1 MSDNC
6 EGDRN
11 SGHNEYGGASSTE
24 RKNLGRKHTRYTSD
38 QVEVMEEVFKM
49 LQHPDEK
56 DRQELSTKL
65 GLTSQQIKFWFQ
77 NRRTQVEV
85 QQERTDNANLRTENE
100 RFRLDRQALRNTLNN
115 IRCQTC
121 GGSNFMTEMVY
132 KQQSLALENELLRTE
147 IEKLNAVASSCVGR
161 TIPLLETRA
170 DQSQMMY
177 SSHHEEGSSGQNQ
190 ITLPTPICVS
200 FDESS
205 AMEAAQKATEEFI
218 WMVDANEPVW
228 VKKPFA
234 DGTIE
239 ILNTN
244 QLYGTF
250 PQGMGLSSNMKR
262 EGSRDTSIVSIT
274 GAELVDLFMD
284 VNKWKKIFSLIV
296 TRAETLQVVSQGV
309 GGHRNG
315 LLQLM
320 YAELQILSPLVPTRH
335 ISFLRFSQQP
345 TNGMWILVDFSL
357 ENLNYSISPSVG
369 WYHKHPSGC
378 AIQDMPNGCSKVIW
392 IEQGETDYRIV
403 HKIFE
408 QVINSEMAFGA
419 QHWLTCLQRQC
430 CWFKTLV
437 DLTSEGDV
445 SRTNMIRLA
454 QNISSQFV
462 ANISALSQ
470 SSNDPIKITTRN
482 ASEVGQSSGVIVC
495 VGTSIKLSVPPNVL
509 FNFLGDERTASKYKL
524 LSCGEWKELTSI
536 GNGSDPS
543 NCISLFDV
551 YCEGETEKMLK
562 HSYRDASGSFCVYTA
577 INVDIIHGKD
587 ASSLPIDAHHGFAV
601 LPYHTSTAVN
611 SLIPTTILHEEAS
624 ATSLDSVG
632 SVLTLIFQNI
642 ETEFTNCSLSGAYV
656 EKIHNTMNN
665 TIQRIK
671 KFLALYR

>member
-24 RKNLGRKHTRYTSD
+24 RNNLGRKHTRYTSD

-77 NRRTQVEV
+77 NRRTQVKV

-100 RFRLDRQALRNTLNN
+100 RFRLDSQALRNTLNN

-132 KQQSLALENELLRTE
+132 EQQSLALENELLRTE
-147 IEKLNAVASSCVGR
+147 IEKLNAVASNCVGR

-190 ITLPTPICVS
+190 ITLPTPTCVS
-200 FDESS
+200 LDESS

-315 LLQLM
+315 SLQLM

-345 TNGMWILVDFSL
+345 TNGMWIVVDFSL

-369 WYHKHPSGC
+369 WYHRHPSGC
-378 AIQDMPNGCSKVIW
+378 VIQDMPNGCSKVIW

-403 HKIFE
+403 NKIFE

-430 CWFKTLV
+430 CWFETLV

-445 SRTNMIRLA
+445 YRTNMIRLA

-495 VGTSIKLSVPPNVL
+495 VGTSIKLSVPPKVL

-543 NCISLFDV
+543 N
-551 YCEGETEKMLK
+551 CEGETEKMLK

-587 ASSLPIDAHHGFAV
+587 ASSLPIAAHHGFAV

>member
-11 SGHNEYGGASSTE
+11 SGHNEYGGASSIE

-77 NRRTQVEV
+77 NRRTQVKV

-100 RFRLDRQALRNTLNN
+100 RFRLDRQALGNTLNN

-121 GGSNFMTEMVY
+121 GGSNFMTEMVC

-147 IEKLNAVASSCVGR
+147 IEKLKAVASNCVGR

-190 ITLPTPICVS
+190 ITLPTPTCVS
-200 FDESS
+200 LDESS

-234 DGTIE
+234 DGTIK

-244 QLYGTF
+244 ELYGTF
-250 PQGMGLSSNMKR
+250 PQGMGFSSNMKR

-296 TRAETLQVVSQGV
+296 TRAGTLQVVSQGV

-320 YAELQILSPLVPTRH
+320 YAELQILSPLFPTRH

-345 TNGMWILVDFSL
+345 TNGMCIVVDFSL

-378 AIQDMPNGCSKVIW
+378 VIQDMPNGCSKVIW

-419 QHWLTCLQRQC
+419 QHCLTCLQSCLPDKYDKIGAEHKQSIC
-430 CWFKTLV
+430 CKH
-437 DLTSEGDV
+437 
-445 SRTNMIRLA
+445 N
-454 QNISSQFV
+454 
-462 ANISALSQ
+462 
-470 SSNDPIKITTRN
+470 NDPIKITTRN

-543 NCISLFDV
+543 NCISLFAV

-562 HSYRDASGSFCVYTA
+562 QSYRDASGSFCVYTA

-587 ASSLPIDAHHGFAV
+587 ASSLPIAAHHGFAV

-642 ETEFTNCSLSGAYV
+642 ETEFTNCSLSGA
-656 EKIHNTMNN
+656 
-665 TIQRIK
+665 
-671 KFLALYR
+671 

>member
-11 SGHNEYGGASSTE
+11 GGGNEYGGASSTE
-24 RKNLGRKHTRYTSD
+24 SMNLGRKHIRYTND
-38 QVEVMEEVFKM
+38 QVEVMEEVFKV
-49 LQHPDEK
+49 LQHPDQK
-56 DRQELSTKL
+56 GRQELSTKL
-65 GLTSQQIKFWFQ
+65 GLTPQQIKFWFQ
-77 NRRTQVEV
+77 NRRTQVKV
-85 QQERTDNANLRTENE
+85 QQERTDSANLRSENE
-100 RFRLDRQALRNTLNN
+100 RFRLDRQALRNTLHN

-147 IEKLNAVASSCVGR
+147 IEKLKAVASNCVGR
-161 TIPLLETRA
+161 TIPWLETRE
-170 DQSQMMY
+170 DQSQLMC

-190 ITLPTPICVS
+190 ITLPTPTCVS
-200 FDESS
+200 VDESS
-205 AMEAAQKATEEFI
+205 AMQAARKATEEFI
-218 WMVDANEPVW
+218 WMVEANEPVW

-244 QLYGTF
+244 ELYGTF
-250 PQGMGLSSNMKR
+250 PQGMWLSSNMKR
-262 EGSRDTSIVSIT
+262 EGSRDASIVSVT
-274 GAELVDLFMD
+274 GAELVDVLMD
-284 VNKWKKIFSLIV
+284 VNKWKKMFSLIV

-309 GGHRNG
+309 GGHKNG

-320 YAELQILSPLVPTRH
+320 YAELQVLSPLVPIRH

-345 TNGMWILVDFSL
+345 TNGMWVVVDFSL
-357 ENLNYSISPSVG
+357 EYLNYSISPSVG
-369 WYHKHPSGC
+369 CYHKLPSGC
-378 AIQDMPNGCSKVIW
+378 VIQDIPNGCSKVIW
-392 IEQGETDYRIV
+392 IEQAEIV

-437 DLTSEGDV
+437 DLTSEGAV

-509 FNFLGDERTASKYKL
+509 FNFLGDERSASKYKL

-536 GNGSDPS
+536 GNGSDPA

-551 YCEGETEKMLK
+551 YSEGKTEKMLK

-577 INVDIIHGKD
+577 INVETIHGKD
-587 ASSLPIDAHHGFAV
+587 ASSLPIAAHHGFAV

-624 ATSLDSVG
+624 ATSLHSLG
-632 SVLTLIFQNI
+632 SVLTLLFQNI

-671 KFLALYR
+671 NIWHCIDD

>member
-1 MSDNC
+1 MKRHL
-6 EGDRN
+6 RN
-11 SGHNEYGGASSTE
+11 LSPTPANALCLSSSLPFRSS
-24 RKNLGRKHTRYTSD
+24 RKG
-38 QVEVMEEVFKM
+38 VFKM

-77 NRRTQVEV
+77 NRRTQVKV
-85 QQERTDNANLRTENE
+85 QQERTDNTNLCTENE

-132 KQQSLALENELLRTE
+132 EQQSLALKNELLRTE

-190 ITLPTPICVS
+190 ITLPTPTCVS
-200 FDESS
+200 LDESL

-228 VKKPFA
+228 VKKPLA

-284 VNKWKKIFSLIV
+284 V
-296 TRAETLQVVSQGV
+296 
-309 GGHRNG
+309 
-315 LLQLM
+315 M

-345 TNGMWILVDFSL
+345 TNGMWIVVDFSL

-378 AIQDMPNGCSKVIW
+378 VIQDMPNGCSKVIW

-419 QHWLTCLQRQC
+419 QHWLTCLQRQY

-524 LSCGEWKELTSI
+524 LSCGEWKELASI

-551 YCEGETEKMLK
+551 YCEGETEKTLK

-587 ASSLPIDAHHGFAV
+587 ASSLPIAAHHGFAV

-656 EKIHNTMNN
+656 EKVHNTMNN

>member
-1 MSDNC
+1 MKRHL
-6 EGDRN
+6 RN
-11 SGHNEYGGASSTE
+11 LSPTPANALCLSSSLPFRSS
-24 RKNLGRKHTRYTSD
+24 RKG
-38 QVEVMEEVFKM
+38 VFKM

-77 NRRTQVEV
+77 NRRTQVKV
-85 QQERTDNANLRTENE
+85 QQERTDNTNLRTENE

-132 KQQSLALENELLRTE
+132 EQQSLALENELLRTE

-190 ITLPTPICVS
+190 ITLPTPTCVS
-200 FDESS
+200 LDESS

-228 VKKPFA
+228 VKKPLA

-284 VNKWKKIFSLIV
+284 V
-296 TRAETLQVVSQGV
+296 
-309 GGHRNG
+309 
-315 LLQLM
+315 M

-345 TNGMWILVDFSL
+345 TNGMWIVVDFSL
-357 ENLNYSISPSVG
+357 ENLNYSISPSLDGTISIRLDVLYKICLMG
-369 WYHKHPSGC
+369 VQRS
-378 AIQDMPNGCSKVIW
+378 VIW

-419 QHWLTCLQRQC
+419 QHWLTCLQRQY

-551 YCEGETEKMLK
+551 YCEGETEKTLK

-587 ASSLPIDAHHGFAV
+587 ASSLPIAAHHGFAV

-671 KFLALYR
+671 KCLALYRLSAQITAVSGIYHCPFTEVDSIQTHKD

>member
-1 MSDNC
+1 MSDNS

-77 NRRTQVEV
+77 NRRTQVKV

-121 GGSNFMTEMVY
+121 GGSNFITEMVY

-147 IEKLNAVASSCVGR
+147 NN
-161 TIPLLETRA
+161 PLVRN
-170 DQSQMMY
+170 QSR
-177 SSHHEEGSSGQNQ
+177 SITDGSSGQNQ
-190 ITLPTPICVS
+190 ITLPTPTCVS

-345 TNGMWILVDFSL
+345 TNGMWIVVDFSL

-378 AIQDMPNGCSKVIW
+378 VIQDMPNGCLKVIW

-587 ASSLPIDAHHGFAV
+587 ASSLPIAAHHGFAV

>member
-6 EGDRN
+6 EGDKN

-77 NRRTQVEV
+77 NRRTQVKV
-85 QQERTDNANLRTENE
+85 QQERTDNTNLCTENE

-132 KQQSLALENELLRTE
+132 EQQSLALKNELLRTE

-190 ITLPTPICVS
+190 ITLPTPTCVS
-200 FDESS
+200 LDESL

-228 VKKPFA
+228 VKKPLA

-296 TRAETLQVVSQGV
+296 TRAETLQVVSQG
-309 GGHRNG
+309 
-315 LLQLM
+315 M

-345 TNGMWILVDFSL
+345 TNGMWIVVDFSL

-378 AIQDMPNGCSKVIW
+378 VIQDMPNGCSKVIW

-419 QHWLTCLQRQC
+419 QHWLTCLQRQY

-524 LSCGEWKELTSI
+524 LSCGEWKELASI

-551 YCEGETEKMLK
+551 YCEGETEKTLK

-587 ASSLPIDAHHGFAV
+587 ASSLPIAAHHGFAV

-656 EKIHNTMNN
+656 EKVHNTMNN

>member
-1 MSDNC
+1 
-6 EGDRN
+6 
-11 SGHNEYGGASSTE
+11 
-24 RKNLGRKHTRYTSD
+24 
-38 QVEVMEEVFKM
+38 
-49 LQHPDEK
+49 
-56 DRQELSTKL
+56 
-65 GLTSQQIKFWFQ
+65 
-77 NRRTQVEV
+77 
-85 QQERTDNANLRTENE
+85 
-100 RFRLDRQALRNTLNN
+100 
-115 IRCQTC
+115 
-121 GGSNFMTEMVY
+121 
-132 KQQSLALENELLRTE
+132 
-147 IEKLNAVASSCVGR
+147 
-161 TIPLLETRA
+161 
-170 DQSQMMY
+170 
-177 SSHHEEGSSGQNQ
+177 
-190 ITLPTPICVS
+190 
-200 FDESS
+200 
-205 AMEAAQKATEEFI
+205 MEAAQKATEEFI

-234 DGTIE
+234 DGTTE

-244 QLYGTF
+244 ELYGTF

-262 EGSRDTSIVSIT
+262 EGSGDTSIVSIT
-274 GAELVDLFMD
+274 GAELVDVFMD
-284 VNKWKKIFSLIV
+284 VNKWMKIFSLIV

-320 YAELQILSPLVPTRH
+320 YAKLQILSPLVPTRH

-345 TNGMWILVDFSL
+345 TNGMWIVVDFSL

-369 WYHKHPSGC
+369 WYHKHPSRC
-378 AIQDMPNGCSKVIW
+378 VIQDMPNGCSKVFILFSSVDWPNYNSSKEIVIW

-437 DLTSEGDV
+437 DLTSEEAV

-509 FNFLGDERTASKYKL
+509 FNFLGDERTASK
-524 LSCGEWKELTSI
+524 
-536 GNGSDPS
+536 
-543 NCISLFDV
+543 
-551 YCEGETEKMLK
+551 EGETEKMLK
-562 HSYRDASGSFCVYTA
+562 HSYRDASGSFCVYTE

-587 ASSLPIDAHHGFAV
+587 ASSLPIAAHHGFAV

-632 SVLTLIFQNI
+632 SLVQ
-642 ETEFTNCSLSGAYV
+642 GVPAP
-656 EKIHNTMNN
+656 
-665 TIQRIK
+665 K
-671 KFLALYR
+671 KEAEAGPHRV

>member
-1 MSDNC
+1 
-6 EGDRN
+6 
-11 SGHNEYGGASSTE
+11 
-24 RKNLGRKHTRYTSD
+24 
-38 QVEVMEEVFKM
+38 
-49 LQHPDEK
+49 
-56 DRQELSTKL
+56 
-65 GLTSQQIKFWFQ
+65 
-77 NRRTQVEV
+77 
-85 QQERTDNANLRTENE
+85 
-100 RFRLDRQALRNTLNN
+100 
-115 IRCQTC
+115 
-121 GGSNFMTEMVY
+121 MVC

-147 IEKLNAVASSCVGR
+147 IEKLKAVASNCLGR

-190 ITLPTPICVS
+190 ITLPTPTCVS
-200 FDESS
+200 LDESS

-234 DGTIE
+234 DGTIK

-244 QLYGTF
+244 ELYGTF

-296 TRAETLQVVSQGV
+296 TRAGTLQVVSQGV

-345 TNGMWILVDFSL
+345 TNGMCIVVDFSL

-378 AIQDMPNGCSKVIW
+378 VIQDMPNGCSKVIW

-419 QHWLTCLQRQC
+419 QHCLTCLQRQC

-437 DLTSEGDV
+437 DLTSEGAV
-445 SRTNMIRLA
+445 YRTNMIRLA

-462 ANISALSQ
+462 ANIILY
-470 SSNDPIKITTRN
+470 
-482 ASEVGQSSGVIVC
+482 
-495 VGTSIKLSVPPNVL
+495 SV
-509 FNFLGDERTASKYKL
+509 KYKL

-543 NCISLFDV
+543 NCISLFAV

-562 HSYRDASGSFCVYTA
+562 QSYRDASGSFCVYTA

-587 ASSLPIDAHHGFAV
+587 ASSLPIAAHHGFAV

-632 SVLTLIFQNI
+632 SLVQ
-642 ETEFTNCSLSGAYV
+642 GV
-656 EKIHNTMNN
+656 P
-665 TIQRIK
+665 K
-671 KFLALYR
+671 KEAEAGPHRV